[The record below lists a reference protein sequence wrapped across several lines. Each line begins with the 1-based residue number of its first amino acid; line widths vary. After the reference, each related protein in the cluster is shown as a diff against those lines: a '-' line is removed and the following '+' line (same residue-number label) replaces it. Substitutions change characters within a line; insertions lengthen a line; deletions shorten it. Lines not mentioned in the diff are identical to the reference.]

1 MQHRRA
7 TVAFVVLAVLL
18 SSCKKEKSAA
28 EQASEDARAVAMVEA
43 AQDAPPPPVPLEPQP
58 ITSADVEKYG
68 LYGTGC
74 TLVPAAQAGG
84 DPVLVVND
92 KRGVMKV
99 GGKFITFA
107 ADPGSTPLALG
118 AVSHYVGKA
127 QSVFIQRQPGDG
139 SRLGEESVRWDGNV
153 LVRDAHDQVVYTMAG
168 QIVCGG

>member
-1 MQHRRA
+1 
-7 TVAFVVLAVLL
+7 
-18 SSCKKEKSAA
+18 
-28 EQASEDARAVAMVEA
+28 MVEA